1 MTAIVSSVVVP
12 PTSIAPESGTTL
24 GVVLVASSAMDVAA
38 SPCRGRLVGVL
49 PPSGPTAA
57 GV

>member
-1 MTAIVSSVVVP
+1 MSSVVVP
-12 PTSIAPESGTTL
+12 PTSIAPESGTTV
-24 GVVLVASSAMDVAA
+24 GVVLVASSSMVVAA
-38 SPCRGRLVGVL
+38 SPCLATFVGVL